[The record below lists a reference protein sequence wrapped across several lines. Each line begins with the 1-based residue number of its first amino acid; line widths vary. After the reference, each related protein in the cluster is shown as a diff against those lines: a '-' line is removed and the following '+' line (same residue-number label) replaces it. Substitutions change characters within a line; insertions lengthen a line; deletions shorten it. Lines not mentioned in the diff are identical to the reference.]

1 MLCKYRLVDCPTD
14 WLMALFHSLPNWGV
28 GPHPGT
34 SVNQLC
40 HKERSPVSHS
50 TPSLPIKLHKLTV
63 CVHKYG
69 SVCLS
74 VWARQRD
81 RYPVPSAVQLPITQS
96 AEESPAWTN
105 LHVRACAWTMPRTA
119 DSFCL
124 SLRSSLIASVLAPL
138 LLHLLASSS
147 LSLHTFLLSSS
158 LYTHIFFMLLAFTFH
173 LLPCTLSLSINV
185 AHN

>member
-1 MLCKYRLVDCPTD
+1 MLCKYRIADCPTD

-28 GPHPGT
+28 GTPPPPGT

-40 HKERSPVSHS
+40 RKERSPVSHS

-74 VWARQRD
+74 VWERQRD
-81 RYPVPSAVQLPITQS
+81 RYPVPLD
-96 AEESPAWTN
+96 EF
-105 LHVRACAWTMPRTA
+105 ACASVRVDDAA
-119 DSFCL
+119 DGWQL
-124 SLRSSLIASVLAPL
+124 SSLPPLITHRLCFAL
-138 LLHLLASSS
+138 LLHLLPSSS
-147 LSLHTFLLSSS
+147 LYLHTFLLSTS
-158 LYTHIFFMLLAFTFH
+158 LYTHTFFMHLAFTFH